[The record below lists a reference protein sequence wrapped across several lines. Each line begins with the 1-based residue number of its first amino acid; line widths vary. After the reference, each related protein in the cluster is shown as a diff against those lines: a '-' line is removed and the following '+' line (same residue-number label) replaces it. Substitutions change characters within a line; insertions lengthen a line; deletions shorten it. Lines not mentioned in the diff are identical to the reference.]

1 VQPPPAAG
9 PAQPGRQNDLHR
21 AATPLGG
28 FKVLEI
34 VIMAGSPAAGRK
46 LGDITWPPGRVPV
59 SVQDARTLRDPDP
72 GVTLAPATA
81 SACSPAPSRA
91 T

>member
-1 VQPPPAAG
+1 
-9 PAQPGRQNDLHR
+9 
-21 AATPLGG
+21 
-28 FKVLEI
+28 
-34 VIMAGSPAAGRK
+34 MAGSPAAGRK